1 MTDAG
6 PLARLSHRLKRDAHM
21 LWLAARD
28 SRTPGAAKL
37 LGGLVAAYVLSPVDL
52 LPEFIPV
59 IGLLDDL
66 LVVTVGL
73 SLVLWLMPPA
83 LVSELRTAADEAAER
98 PVSRAGAWLIGG
110 LWAFILLALGLQ
122 LLGLRYW

>member
-1 MTDAG
+1 MTEAG
-6 PLARLSHRLKRDAHM
+6 SLARLSHRLKRDAHM

-28 SRTPGAAKL
+28 PRTPGLAKL
-37 LGGLVAAYVLSPVDL
+37 LGGLVAAYVLSPLDL

-66 LVVTVGL
+66 LIVTVGL

-83 LVSELRTAADEAAER
+83 LVSELRTAADKAVER
-98 PVSRAGAWLIGG
+98 PVSRAGLWLIGG
-110 LWAFILLALGLQ
+110 LWAFILLGLCLQ

>member
-1 MTDAG
+1 MEEKGA
-6 PLARLSHRLKRDAHM
+6 LARLSHRLKRDAHM

-28 SRTPGAAKL
+28 PRTPGLAKL
-37 LGGLVAAYVLSPVDL
+37 LGGLVAAYVLSPIDL

-73 SLVLWLMPPA
+73 SLVLWLIPPA
-83 LVSELRTAADEAAER
+83 LVTELRSAADVAAER
-98 PVSRAGAWLIGG
+98 PVSRTGAWLVGA
-110 LWAFILLALGLQ
+110 LWTFLLLALAFQIVGM
-122 LLGLRYW
+122 RYW